1 MEFGVHQVADH
12 IQSSVVTAQFRP
24 GVQIIHLF
32 QQILCYIGLEI
43 NDVTIG
49 SAGTV
54 IVGVIDI
61 IGIFPE
67 YQVHRLAVFIE
78 HILLLQKG
86 KYRRLKIPS
95 AAARNVSQIRFP
107 DHVQIGS
114 ILGSRLT
121 LCQLQLHDLRR
132 LFHGRC
138 HGSLDL
144 GMYFPCRHIAHNA
157 VGQKQRQEPAE

>member
-1 MEFGVHQVADH
+1 MEFRVHQVTDH
-12 IQSSVVTAQFRP
+12 IQSSVVAAQFRP
-24 GVQIIHLF
+24 SVQIIHLF
-32 QQILCYIGLEI
+32 QQILCHIGLKI
-43 NDVTIG
+43 SDVTIG

-78 HILLLQKG
+78 HILLLQEG

-121 LCQLQLHDLRR
+121 LCQLQLHDLHR

-138 HGSLDL
+138 HGALHL
-144 GMYFPCRHIAHNA
+144 RMNFTRCHIAQYPICQQQ
-157 VGQKQRQEPAE
+157 GQKPAE